1 LRARKQERRERKQ
14 HPQKE
19 AESVATTTTA
29 NSSQQEM
36 LERFGVGHVEGS
48 AMGWLVVFPLLA
60 LGGCLAFVP
69 GFKDLLVEEREA
81 SRSDKGLPPLQ
92 VKTRPVHAPF
102 EPKDTNNDASGN
114 QDNTDE
120 EKIGC
125 NGQVHVEP

>member
-1 LRARKQERRERKQ
+1 
-14 HPQKE
+14 
-19 AESVATTTTA
+19 
-29 NSSQQEM
+29 
-36 LERFGVGHVEGS
+36 
-48 AMGWLVVFPLLA
+48 MGWLVVFPLLA